1 MVGAPVRTIL
11 GWVPTSGDQPI
22 GVCLFT
28 YNGTVGVGVCSDTR
42 MIPDPERVTSLIRT
56 HIDRLVAG
64 AELRE
69 QPTAP
74 ATPRRTPRSKA

>member
-56 HIDRLVAG
+56 HLDRLVAG
-64 AELRE
+64 VELRD
-69 QPTAP
+69 QPPTP
-74 ATPRRTPRSKA
+74 AARPRTTRSKA